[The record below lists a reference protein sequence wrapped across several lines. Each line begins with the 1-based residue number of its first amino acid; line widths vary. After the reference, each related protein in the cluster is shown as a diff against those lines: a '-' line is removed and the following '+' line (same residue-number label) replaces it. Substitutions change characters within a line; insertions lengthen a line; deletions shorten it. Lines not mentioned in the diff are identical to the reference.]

1 MRIEQLSLMR
11 PMGLVGAIFL
21 NRNGV
26 NEAYLVDDKI
36 TVIRFADHWSFKN
49 HSNSTG
55 LVARRKRKKIIRR
68 ITKNEK

>member
-1 MRIEQLSLMR
+1 MKIEQLSLMR
-11 PMGLVGAIFL
+11 PMGLVGAMFFSS
-21 NRNGV
+21 NGV
-26 NEAYLVDDKI
+26 NEAYLIDDKI

-55 LVARRKRKKIIRR
+55 LVARRKRKEIIRM

>member
-1 MRIEQLSLMR
+1 MKIEQLSLMR
-11 PMGLVGAIFL
+11 PMGLVGAMFL
-21 NRNGV
+21 NSNGV
-26 NEAYLVDDKI
+26 NEAYLIDDKI

-49 HSNSTG
+49 HSNTG